1 MNKGIL
7 GGFISSDIK
16 ESDVN
21 CKDGSTMKKA
31 KFSIACQRKG
41 KNAGADFVFV
51 TALGK
56 NAENIIK
63 FFGKGRGITVEYH
76 IQSGNFTN
84 KEGKTV
90 YTEDKIV
97 DTFEFPYLRKSDEE
111 STPVA
116 NSNNDT
122 NSNNGTQTQEEPQD
136 SPSADFVNDIPDS
149 ILDDF
154 PFK

>member
-1 MNKGIL
+1 MNKGVL

-16 ESDVN
+16 ESDVTL
-21 CKDGSTMKKA
+21 KDGSTMKKA

-41 KNAGADFVFV
+41 KDSGADFVYV

-63 FFGKGRGITVEYH
+63 FFHNGRGITVDYH
-76 IQSGNFTN
+76 IQTGRYTN
-84 KEGKTV
+84 KDGKTV

-97 DTFEFPYLRKSDEE
+97 DNFEFPYLRKADEE
-111 STPVA
+111 SAPVSKTNYSGSDS
-116 NSNNDT
+116 NS
-122 NSNNGTQTQEEPQD
+122 TQTENNPPAA
-136 SPSADFVNDIPDS
+136 SDFVNVPEDID
-149 ILDDF
+149 LNDDL

>member
-1 MNKGIL
+1 MNKGYL

-21 CKDGSTMKKA
+21 CKDGTTMKKA

-41 KNAGADFVFV
+41 RDKGADFIYV

-56 NAENIIK
+56 NAENIIR

-76 IQSGNFTN
+76 IQTGSYKD
-84 KEGKTV
+84 KEGKTI

-97 DTFEFPYLRKSDEE
+97 DAFEFPYLRKSDEQNAE
-111 STPVA
+111 P
-116 NSNNDT
+116 
-122 NSNNGTQTQEEPQD
+122 QEETQNEQ
-136 SPSADFVNDIPDS
+136 PSATDDGFVNVPDG
-149 ILDDF
+149 IENEL
-154 PFK
+154 PFR

>member
-1 MNKGIL
+1 MNKGTL

-21 CKDGSTMKKA
+21 CKDGTTMKKA

-41 KNAGADFVFV
+41 KNAGADFIFV

-56 NAENIIK
+56 NAENIIR
-63 FFGKGRGITVEYH
+63 FFSKGKGIIVDYH
-76 IQSGNFTN
+76 IQTGSY
-84 KEGKTV
+84 KDKDGKTI

-97 DTFEFPYLRKSDEE
+97 DSFEFPYLRKSDEQNAE
-111 STPVA
+111 P
-116 NSNNDT
+116 
-122 NSNNGTQTQEEPQD
+122 QEETQNEQ
-136 SPSADFVNDIPDS
+136 PSAPDNS
-149 ILDDF
+149 FMDVPDDILDDL

>member
-1 MNKGIL
+1 MNKGYL

-21 CKDGSTMKKA
+21 CKDGTTMKKA

-41 KNAGADFVFV
+41 RDKGADFIYV

-56 NAENIIK
+56 NAENIIR

-76 IQSGNFTN
+76 IQTGSYKD
-84 KEGKTV
+84 KEGKTI

-97 DTFEFPYLRKSDEE
+97 DAFEFPYLRKSDEQNAE
-111 STPVA
+111 P
-116 NSNNDT
+116 
-122 NSNNGTQTQEEPQD
+122 QEETQNEQ
-136 SPSADFVNDIPDS
+136 PSAPDDSFVDVPDGIENDLPIR
-149 ILDDF
+149 
-154 PFK
+154 

>member
-1 MNKGIL
+1 MNKGYL

-21 CKDGSTMKKA
+21 CKDGTTMKKA

-41 KNAGADFVFV
+41 RDKGADFIYV

-56 NAENIIK
+56 NAENIIR

-76 IQSGNFTN
+76 IQTGSYKD
-84 KEGKTV
+84 KEGKTI

-97 DTFEFPYLRKSDEE
+97 DAFEFPYLRKSDEQNAE
-111 STPVA
+111 P
-116 NSNNDT
+116 
-122 NSNNGTQTQEEPQD
+122 QEETQNEQ
-136 SPSADFVNDIPDS
+136 PSAPDTDFINVPDDIES
-149 ILDDF
+149 EL
-154 PFK
+154 PFR